1 MVNFYRI
8 ILRMG
13 VVMGKDFFAVGS
25 GGLLGGFFWIVT
37 QVIGANSFD
46 LPLSIYL
53 YGLLGGFFAAGV
65 AVYLPGD
72 TDLTQVKRVFFVAAV
87 AGISFP
93 SVIGTALTAEDLAQ
107 LRSQTAK
114 VEETTDAVEI
124 ALTENPLSVA
134 DRLSEAAL
142 VVNSGVVK
150 PEAKVRFESTSMA
163 ALDQLTDQAETASD
177 PEQLVKTIDRI
188 GTLSPELQ
196 SQSAARLAT
205 LANSENQATSRAA
218 TDAVQARVK
227 ALPSSVRNAYRK
239 ADAEAEEAVPDE

>member
-1 MVNFYRI
+1 ME
-8 ILRMG
+8 
-13 VVMGKDFFAVGS
+13 KDFFAVGA

-72 TDLTQVKRVFFVAAV
+72 TDLTQIKRVFFVAAV

-107 LRSQTAK
+107 LRVQTAK
-114 VEETTDAVEI
+114 VEESTDAVAV
-124 ALTENPLSVA
+124 ALAENPLTVDETLGA
-134 DRLSEAAL
+134 AAL
-142 VVNSGVVK
+142 AVNSGFVK

-163 ALDQLTDQAETASD
+163 ALDQLTNQAQTSSD
-177 PEQLVKTIDRI
+177 PDEIVKTIDRI

-196 SQSAARLAT
+196 SQSAERLAT
-205 LANSENQATSRAA
+205 LANSENRATSRAA
-218 TDAVQARVK
+218 ANAVQARIE
-227 ALPSSVRNAYRK
+227 ALPSSVRSAYRE
-239 ADAEAEEAVPDE
+239 ADVQVADDGGDER